1 MKHLQQVTEFF
12 SDGIQSVSSVALM
25 RLFHCIHHP
34 GDQNLAVRESHLLFN
49 IQDKNDNEF
58 NLHTQKKD
66 DSENEQF
73 WNDQS
78 QLIWASSSIYM

>member
-25 RLFHCIHHP
+25 RLFHCIRHP

-49 IQDKNDNEF
+49 IQDK
-58 NLHTQKKD
+58 Q
-66 DSENEQF
+66 
-73 WNDQS
+73 
-78 QLIWASSSIYM
+78 

>member
-1 MKHLQQVTEFF
+1 MNHLQQVTEFF

-49 IQDKNDNEF
+49 IQDKNNNEF
-58 NLHTQKKD
+58 NHKKKTVRMN
-66 DSENEQF
+66 SFEMTRAN
-73 WNDQS
+73 
-78 QLIWASSSIYM
+78 

>member
-49 IQDKNDNEF
+49 IQDK
-58 NLHTQKKD
+58 Q
-66 DSENEQF
+66 
-73 WNDQS
+73 
-78 QLIWASSSIYM
+78 

>member
-12 SDGIQSVSSVALM
+12 SGGIQSVSSVALM

-34 GDQNLAVRESHLLFN
+34 GDQNLASEKVICYLTFKIKTITNLLYT
-49 IQDKNDNEF
+49 
-58 NLHTQKKD
+58 HKKD

-73 WNDQS
+73 WNDQG